1 MPRPIFI
8 PWAPSGF
15 AEWDGRS
22 DRPGRRPSV
31 GQDFDPDY
39 SPNEGVICQRNTTQ
53 VVMNGSTMPTS
64 YLEALMQS
72 VPGGEQ
78 MGSSEELIELA
89 HAIQY
94 EMSTLLTPREQ
105 FVVEAIVFEQLS
117 LRQVAARWNGAWGKT
132 QVARIRDSA
141 FAKLGQSERLR
152 SLAGIVGE

>member
-1 MPRPIFI
+1 
-8 PWAPSGF
+8 
-15 AEWDGRS
+15 
-22 DRPGRRPSV
+22 
-31 GQDFDPDY
+31 
-39 SPNEGVICQRNTTQ
+39 
-53 VVMNGSTMPTS
+53 
-64 YLEALMQS
+64 
-72 VPGGEQ
+72 